1 MKPFLASLAATSLLL
16 AACQTTPE
24 PVAKQENFDPS
35 SLKAFDTR
43 RPTQEEIARAETLI
57 KGLKADMSVKQVE
70 AVIGPLGKPAHEILT
85 IQMMASKD
93 MGIPA
98 LKTKV
103 QVQAIELT
111 FMLHHG
117 GRHQLLSWRVAPDGE
132 ILL

>member
-24 PVAKQENFDPS
+24 PVAKENFDPS
-35 SLKAFDTR
+35 SMKAFEAR
-43 RPTQEEIARAETLI
+43 RPTQEEIARAEKLI
-57 KGLKADMSVKQVE
+57 QRLKADMGIEQVE
-70 AVIGPLGKPAHEILT
+70 AVIGPLGKSAHEILA

-93 MGIPA
+93 MSIA
-98 LKTKV
+98 VLKTKV

-117 GRHQLLSWRVAPDGE
+117 GRHQLLSWRVAPGGQ